1 MQSIVF
7 PVSLVGMIKE
17 PYDAAESAGRI
28 LRDIAPAPP
37 VAIVLGSGLGAFS
50 RELEDA
56 RRIPYGQLPHFP
68 EVTVVGHEGEIALG
82 RLPGG
87 GPEVVA
93 LSGRVHLY
101 EGHDTNV
108 VVHPLR
114 SLARWGV
121 RALVLTNAA
130 GAINPKMAPGDLML
144 IEDHI
149 NLTGKNPL
157 LGENDP
163 RLGVRFPDMSS
174 LYDPELS
181 QCFAKAAQSI
191 EFDLHRGVYAG
202 LLGPSYET
210 PAEIRMLG
218 RMGADAVGMSTVC
231 EAIAAQHCGM
241 RVAGISCLTNF
252 AAGLNDEPLSHQE
265 VKETAALVER
275 SFIDLLKLGLADIS
289 RLVDSSQ

>member
-7 PVSLVGMIKE
+7 PVSLEPMISNPFE
-17 PYDAAESAGRI
+17 AAEAAGRA
-28 LRDIAPAPP
+28 LRDIAAAPP
-37 VAIVLGSGLGAFS
+37 VAVVLGSGLGAFS

-56 RRIPYGQLPHFP
+56 KRIPYSRLPHFP
-68 EVTVVGHEGEIALG
+68 QVSVVGHAGEIAVG

-87 GPEVVA
+87 GPAVVA

-101 EGHDTNV
+101 EGHHPSI

-121 RALVLTNAA
+121 KALVLTNAA
-130 GAINPKMAPGDLML
+130 GAINPDMSPGQLML

-149 NLTGKNPL
+149 NLSGSNPL
-157 LGENDP
+157 TGENDD

-174 LYDPELS
+174 LYDSELS
-181 QCFAKAAQSI
+181 SCFIKAA
-191 EFDLHRGVYAG
+191 ETMKFELKRGTYVG

-210 PAEIRMLG
+210 PAEIKMLG

-231 EAIAAQHCGM
+231 EAIAARHCGLK
-241 RVAGISCLTNF
+241 VAGISCLTNH
-252 AAGLNDEPLSHQE
+252 AAGLNKAPLSHHE

-275 SFIDLLKLGLADIS
+275 SFIELLKLGLTDICS
-289 RLVDSSQ
+289 TLTA